1 MGHCSKLGGSVRIIR
16 PQRNPW
22 QAQMGEDTVYSAVPT
37 SRRFSRTG
45 ATEPWA
51 ARPSPPVHMNCFQ
64 DHPADMVSEIA
75 SPVRIDEVTSVGAE
89 DGSVGIVETQ
99 FTTLFEPPYRLTLES
114 GDQLGPI
121 TVAFETYG
129 ELTPEKD
136 NAIFVCHALT
146 GDAHVAGKHAADSRK
161 SGWWDGLVGPGRA
174 LDTTKYFVVCANVLG
189 GCQGTTGPSCIN
201 PETGQPYGLRFPFIT
216 VGDIVDVHV
225 ALVKKLGISRLLC
238 VIGGSLGGMQ
248 VLDWVARY
256 PEMVRAAVC
265 LASAGKLSAQGIA
278 FNAVG
283 RRAITTDPQFQQG
296 DYYGSV
302 PSKYGDVGPRAGLAL
317 ARMVA
322 HITYLSEASIERKF
336 GRDLQHSDHLAYD
349 LQSETE
355 FKIESYLHYQGK
367 RFIERFDANSY
378 LYLTRAMDY
387 FDLAQ
392 RFGSLREALGRTE
405 ARFLITSYRSDWL
418 FPSSQSREIV
428 SAMLETRR
436 HVTYLELD
444 SVFGHDSF
452 LLEIKQLEELV
463 TPLLRETYRRYHGSS
478 I

>member
-1 MGHCSKLGGSVRIIR
+1 M
-16 PQRNPW
+16 
-22 QAQMGEDTVYSAVPT
+22 A
-37 SRRFSRTG
+37 
-45 ATEPWA
+45 
-51 ARPSPPVHMNCFQ
+51 
-64 DHPADMVSEIA
+64 SEIA
-75 SPVRIDEVTSVGAE
+75 PP
-89 DGSVGIVETQ
+89 DGSDDARTVGIVQTQ
-99 FTTLFEPPYRLTLES
+99 FMKLFEPPSLLTLE
-114 GDQLGPI
+114 GGFELGPI
-121 TVAFETYG
+121 NVAFETYG
-129 ELTPEKD
+129 QLSEAKD

-146 GDAHVAGKHAADSRK
+146 GDAHVAGKHAIDSRK
-161 SGWWDGLVGPGRA
+161 SGWWDGLVGPGKA
-174 LDTTKYFVVCANVLG
+174 LDTTRYFVICANVLG
-189 GCQGTTGPSCIN
+189 GCQGTTGPSCPN

-216 VGDIVDVHV
+216 VGDIVEVHV
-225 ALVKKLGISRLLC
+225 ALVRKLGIEKLLA

-256 PEMVRAAVC
+256 PDMIRAAIC

-283 RRAITTDPQFQQG
+283 RRAITTDPQFQNG
-296 DYYGSV
+296 DYYGLD

-392 RFGSLREALGRTE
+392 RYGSLREALGRSE
-405 ARFLITSYRSDWL
+405 ARFLITSYHSDWL

-428 SAMLETRR
+428 SAMLETHR
-436 HVTYLELD
+436 HVTYLELE

-463 TPLLRETYRRYHGSS
+463 TPLLRETYRRCRLAQSVFWQT
-478 I
+478 

>member
-1 MGHCSKLGGSVRIIR
+1 MIR
-16 PQRNPW
+16 
-22 QAQMGEDTVYSAVPT
+22 TPT
-37 SRRFSRTG
+37 
-45 ATEPWA
+45 
-51 ARPSPPVHMNCFQ
+51 NCLQ
-64 DHPADMVSEIA
+64 DFDADMASEIA
-75 SPVRIDEVTSVGAE
+75 PTVETDDNLR
-89 DGSVGIVETQ
+89 SVGIVQTQ
-99 FTTLFEPPYRLTLES
+99 FATLFDPPFALTLES
-114 GDQLGPI
+114 GIRLGPI
-121 TVAFETYG
+121 TVAYETYG
-129 ELTPEKD
+129 ELSPEKD

-161 SGWWDGLVGPGRA
+161 SGWWDGLIGPGKA

-189 GCQGTTGPSCIN
+189 GCQGTTGPSCPN
-201 PETGQPYGLRFPFIT
+201 PETGQPYGLKFPFIT
-216 VGDIVDVHV
+216 VGDIVEVHT
-225 ALVKKLGISRLLC
+225 ALVKSLGINHLLAI
-238 VIGGSLGGMQ
+238 VGGSLGGMQ

-256 PEMVRAAVC
+256 PDMMRSAIC

-283 RRAITTDPQFQQG
+283 RRAITIDPQFQNG
-296 DYYGSV
+296 DYYGSD

-336 GRDLQHSDHLAYD
+336 GRDLQHGDHLAYD

-392 RFGSLREALGRTE
+392 RFGSLREALGRTD
-405 ARFLITSYRSDWL
+405 ARFLVTSYHTDWL

-428 SAMLETRR
+428 SALLETHR
-436 HVTYLELD
+436 HATYLELE

-452 LLEIKQLEELV
+452 LLEIAQLEELV
-463 TPLLRETYRRYHGSS
+463 TPLLRETYRRYRN

>member
-1 MGHCSKLGGSVRIIR
+1 M
-16 PQRNPW
+16 
-22 QAQMGEDTVYSAVPT
+22 A
-37 SRRFSRTG
+37 
-45 ATEPWA
+45 
-51 ARPSPPVHMNCFQ
+51 
-64 DHPADMVSEIA
+64 SEIA
-75 SPVRIDEVTSVGAE
+75 SHDRSDEAQ
-89 DGSVGIVETQ
+89 SVGIVQTQ
-99 FTTLFEPPYRLTLES
+99 FATLFEPPARLTLEC
-114 GDQLGPI
+114 GVQLGPI
-121 TVAFETYG
+121 TVAYETYG
-129 ELTPEKD
+129 KLTPEKD

-146 GDAHVAGKHAADSRK
+146 GDAHVAGKHAVDSRK
-161 SGWWDGLVGPGRA
+161 SGWWDGLVGPGKA
-174 LDTTKYFVVCANVLG
+174 LDTTKYFVICANVLG
-189 GCQGTTGPSCIN
+189 GCQGTTGPSCPD

-216 VGDIVDVHV
+216 VSDIVEVHV
-225 ALVKKLGISRLLC
+225 ALVRHLGIEKLLS

-256 PEMVRAAVC
+256 PDMPRSAIC
-265 LASAGKLSAQGIA
+265 LASAARLSAQGIA

-283 RRAITTDPQFQQG
+283 RRAITTDPQFNNG

-392 RFGSLREALGRTE
+392 RYGSLKEALGRTE
-405 ARFLITSYRSDWL
+405 ARFLITSYHTDWL

-428 SAMLETRR
+428 STLLEAHR
-436 HVTYLELD
+436 HVTYLELE

-452 LLEIKQLEELV
+452 LIEIQQLEELV
-463 TPLLRETYRRYHGSS
+463 TPLLRETYRRSRNSH
-478 I
+478 